1 MLQRACAEVRYNI
14 LHILGISIIV
24 SHNAIVLS
32 HKKPPSADTSLISC
46 RSEENDKREN
56 PYYKDQLLC
65 CTFAY
70 TAEHYSPKCSSVFM
84 TIQLQLAYFQ

>member
-1 MLQRACAEVRYNI
+1 MLQRACVEVRYKI

-24 SHNAIVLS
+24 SHNAIFLS
-32 HKKPPSADTSLISC
+32 HKRPPSLISC
-46 RSEENDKREN
+46 HSEENDKREN